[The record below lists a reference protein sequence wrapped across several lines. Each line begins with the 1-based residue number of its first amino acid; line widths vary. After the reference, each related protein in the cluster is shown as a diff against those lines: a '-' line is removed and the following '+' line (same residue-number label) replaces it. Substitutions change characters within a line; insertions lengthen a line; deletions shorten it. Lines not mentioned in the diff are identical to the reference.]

1 MGMSRTRHVSPVSV
15 VLTFRAG
22 RIRWALIRGSTRRTA
37 DEGNANTWDCRLL
50 FRYGATENGIIEKKA
65 HIYTQSEH
73 GIDPRLV
80 DPDAM
85 WVVRGLRKEGF
96 HVYIVGGAVR
106 DLIAGRVPND
116 FDVATDAHP
125 QQIRRVFRSARIIG
139 RRFRLVHVYCGREK
153 YIEVS
158 TFRSRGAVGTADNAD
173 SRDQNNLFGTMEE
186 DAERRDFTINALYYC
201 PVDKQVIDYVG
212 GFQDIQRR
220 RLRTLGSS
228 ESSFAEDPVRMIRA
242 VKYASLLGFPIPLAM
257 AGLIR
262 RMRGSIL
269 TCSRERVTEEV
280 YKILSSG
287 FAADILALSHRL
299 RLFEVIFP
307 RLAETHRESRRKF
320 DEHPLGQRLK
330 ELDARAREGKILPR
344 NDMFGF
350 LFRDL
355 VLQKKDLFEGLA
367 PSLPIQQFIRSAAE
381 PLFPSKK
388 DLAIAADAL
397 LKEARPLHR
406 PRPLPAG
413 RGHGGRQ
420 DHGTGIQGTGQR
432 RRRRRRG
439 RGRRPGPGPGQG
451 SSPLQKP

>member
-1 MGMSRTRHVSPVSV
+1 M
-15 VLTFRAG
+15 
-22 RIRWALIRGSTRRTA
+22 
-37 DEGNANTWDCRLL
+37 L
-50 FRYGATENGIIEKKA
+50 FRYGATQSGTIEKKA
-65 HIYTQSEH
+65 HIYTQLEH
-73 GIDPRLV
+73 GIEPRLV

-106 DLIAGRVPND
+106 DLIVGRVPND

-158 TFRSRGAVGTADNAD
+158 TFRSRSAVGTADNAD
-173 SRDQNNLFGTMEE
+173 SREQNNQFGTMEE
-186 DAERRDFTINALYYC
+186 DAMRRDFTINALYYC

-220 RLRTLGSS
+220 RLRTLVPA
-228 ESSFAEDPVRMIRA
+228 ETSFTEDPVRMIRA
-242 VKYASLLGFPIPLAM
+242 VKYASLLGFPVPLSM
-257 AGLIR
+257 AGLIK
-262 RMRGSIL
+262 RMRESIL
-269 TCSRERVTEEV
+269 TCSRERVTEEI

-287 FAADILALSHRL
+287 LAGDILELSHRL

-307 RLAETHRESRRKF
+307 RLADTHRESRKKF
-320 DEHPLGQRLK
+320 EEQSLGQRLK
-330 ELDARAREGKILPR
+330 ELDMRAREGKILPR

-355 VLQKKDLFEGLA
+355 VIEKKDLFEDAA
-367 PSLPIQQFIRSAAE
+367 PALLIQQFIRGASE

-388 DLAIAADAL
+388 DLAIAADSL
-397 LKEARPLHR
+397 LKEVRPLHK

-413 RGHGGRQ
+413 RVHGGHPGQ
-420 DHGTGIQGTGQR
+420 GVGAQETGGR
-432 RRRRRRG
+432 RRRRRRGRG

-451 SSPLQKP
+451 SAPRQAP

>member
-1 MGMSRTRHVSPVSV
+1 
-15 VLTFRAG
+15 
-22 RIRWALIRGSTRRTA
+22 
-37 DEGNANTWDCRLL
+37 LL
-50 FRYGATENGIIEKKA
+50 FRYGATENGTIEKKA

-106 DLIAGRVPND
+106 DLIVGRVPND

-125 QQIRRVFRSARIIG
+125 HQIRRVFRSARIIG
-139 RRFRLVHVYCGREK
+139 RRFRLVHVYYGREK

-158 TFRSRGAVGTADNAD
+158 TFRSRSAVGTADNAD
-173 SRDQNNLFGTMEE
+173 SRELNNQFGTMEE
-186 DAERRDFTINALYYC
+186 DADRRDFTINALYYC
-201 PVDKQVIDYVG
+201 PIDKQVIDYVG

-220 RLRTLGSS
+220 RLRTLVSA
-228 ESSFAEDPVRMIRA
+228 ETSFAEDPVRMIRA
-242 VKYASLLGFPIPLAM
+242 VKYASLLGFPVPLSM
-257 AGLIR
+257 AGLIK
-262 RMRGSIL
+262 RMRESIL

-287 FAADILALSHRL
+287 LAGDILELSHRL

-307 RLAETHRESRRKF
+307 RLADTYRESRKKF
-320 DEHPLGQRLK
+320 EEHSLGQRLK
-330 ELDARAREGKILPR
+330 ELDIRAREGKVLAR

-355 VLQKKDLFEGLA
+355 VLERKDLFEDAA
-367 PSLPIQQFIRSAAE
+367 PALLIQQFIREASE

-388 DLAIAADAL
+388 DLAIAADSL
-397 LKEARPLHR
+397 LKEVKPLHK

-413 RGHGGRQ
+413 RARGGRP
-420 DHGTGIQGTGQR
+420 GQGGAMPEAGGGR
-432 RRRRRRG
+432 RRRRRGRG

-451 SSPLQKP
+451 SAPLQAP

>member
-1 MGMSRTRHVSPVSV
+1 MGPNPRYTV
-15 VLTFRAG
+15 TFVQG
-22 RIRWALIRGSTRRTA
+22 TA
-37 DEGNANTWDCRLL
+37 ARNLAFTWDHRLL
-50 FRYGATENGIIEKKA
+50 FRYGATENGTIEKKA
-65 HIYTQSEH
+65 HIYTMAEH

-106 DLIAGRVPND
+106 DLIVGRVPND

-125 QQIRRVFRSARIIG
+125 HQIRRIFRSARVIG

-158 TFRSRGAVGTADNAD
+158 TFRSRGAVGTAENAD
-173 SRDQNNLFGTMEE
+173 SREQNNLFGTMEE

-201 PVDKQVIDYVG
+201 PIDKQVIDYVN

-220 RLRTLGSS
+220 RLRTLVSA
-228 ESSFAEDPVRMIRA
+228 ETSFAEDPVRMIRA
-242 VKYASLLGFPIPLAM
+242 VKYASLLGFPVPLSM

-262 RMRGSIL
+262 RMRESIL
-269 TCSRERVTEEV
+269 ICSRERVTEEV

-287 FAADILALSHRL
+287 LSGEILELSHRL

-307 RLAETHRESRRKF
+307 RLADTHRQSRKKF
-320 DEHPLGQRLK
+320 DEHSLGQRLK
-330 ELDARAREGKILPR
+330 ELDRRAKEGKVLDR
-344 NDMFGF
+344 SDMFLF

-355 VLQKKDLFEGLA
+355 VLERKDLFEDVA
-367 PSLPIQQFIRSAAE
+367 PALLIQQFIRGASE

-388 DLAIAADAL
+388 DLAIAADSL
-397 LKEARPLHR
+397 LKEVRPLHK
-406 PRPLPAG
+406 PRPLPVSRA
-413 RGHGGRQ
+413 HAVHPGGPQ
-420 DHGTGIQGTGQR
+420 GAGIQKKAGVR

-451 SSPLQKP
+451 PAPSQKP